1 MEFREKNDSN
11 SISDRLSDIDI
22 GNAISMLFSLIV
34 VGSIIALIHLGSFCF
49 CYCLLYM

>member
-11 SISDRLSDIDI
+11 SISDRFSDIDI

-34 VGSIIALIHLGSFCF
+34 V
-49 CYCLLYM
+49 